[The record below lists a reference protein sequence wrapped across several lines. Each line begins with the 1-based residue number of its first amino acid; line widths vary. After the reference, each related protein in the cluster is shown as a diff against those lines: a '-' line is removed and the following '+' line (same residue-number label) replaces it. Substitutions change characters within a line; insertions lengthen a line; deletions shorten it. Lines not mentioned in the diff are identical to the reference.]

1 MTDVEQTLR
10 RTLGQ
15 AAEQAPRLP
24 ALLPQRLERIH
35 RRRRQRAR
43 MALAA
48 AAVVLVAGGSVAVVG
63 GGGGGGDTIMAAT
76 ASGPRSEKPAEPV
89 EKVWPEAVRKIPA
102 KSPDG
107 GSWRPWTFIDGH
119 TLLMTSSAGSDRTTA
134 VYAYDLDGD
143 APRKIATVPTPK
155 GTVGSANGFT
165 AGNGYVAWWTETKD
179 RVAHLWAVPLD
190 GGTAKIVG
198 DQRLDVADDGSGI
211 DGLALVDG
219 KIVFS
224 LYTGGVFTVP
234 VEGGEVQPV
243 DRGTGMHLLSWP
255 WAGTPG
261 LGGEPNGTRFG
272 RIVNMETGETRTAVV
287 NPGEQLQICGVTI
300 CAGRTAEHEPFF
312 RKRDGSDQ
320 KIVPHDMIPMRPPTQ
335 DHRFYVSSYGD
346 GKPEG
351 VGLYDMD
358 NGRSGDLGIP
368 GEGYSIK
375 MPSPDATGRL
385 FSYTLGNDFYLID
398 LAKIR

>member
-1 MTDVEQTLR
+1 MTDVEQNLR

-24 ALLPQRLERIH
+24 ALLPQQLEQIH
-35 RRRRQRAR
+35 RHRRQRAR

-48 AAVVLVAGGSVAVVG
+48 AAVVLVAGGTLAVVR
-63 GGGGGGDTIMAAT
+63 GGDTITAVT
-76 ASGPRSEKPAEPV
+76 ASGPRSEKPAAQAQ
-89 EKVWPEAVRKIPA
+89 KVWPEAVRKIPA

-107 GSWRPWTFIDGH
+107 GPWRPWTFIDGR
-119 TLLMTSSAGSDRTTA
+119 TLLLTSTAGSDRTTA

-143 APRKIATVPTPK
+143 APRKIASVPTPK
-155 GTVGSANGFT
+155 GTVGFATGFT
-165 AGNGYVAWWTETKD
+165 AGSGYVAWWTGTKD
-179 RVAHLWAVPLD
+179 RVVHLWAVPLA

-211 DGLALVDG
+211 DGLVLVDG

-261 LGGEPNGTRFG
+261 VGGEPNGTRFG
-272 RIVNMETGETRTAVV
+272 RIVNLETGETRTAVV
-287 NPGEQLQICGVTI
+287 NPGEQLGICGVTI

-320 KIVPHDMIPMRPPTQ
+320 KIVPHDMIPLLPPTQ
-335 DHRFYVSSYGD
+335 DRFYVSAYGD

-358 NGRSGDLGIP
+358 GGRSGDLGIT
-368 GEGYSIK
+368 GEGSSIR

-385 FSYTLGNDFYLID
+385 VSYTLGNDLYLID

>member
-10 RTLGQ
+10 RTLDQ

-24 ALLPQRLERIH
+24 ALLPQRLEGIH

-48 AAVVLVAGGSVAVVG
+48 AAVVLAAGGSLAVVR
-63 GGGGGGDTIMAAT
+63 GGDTIT
-76 ASGPRSEKPAEPV
+76 AVPVASAPRSEKPAGPV

-107 GSWRPWTFIDGH
+107 GTWRPRTFIDDH
-119 TLLMTSSAGSDRTTA
+119 TLLMTSSTGSDRTAA

-143 APRKIATVPTPK
+143 TPRKIAAVPTPK
-155 GTVGSANGFT
+155 DTTGFANGFT
-165 AGNGYVAWWTETKD
+165 AGSGYVAWWTETKD

-198 DQRLDVADDGSGI
+198 DRRLDVADDGSGI
-211 DGLALVDG
+211 DGLAMVND
-219 KIVFS
+219 KIAFS

-243 DRGTGMHLLSWP
+243 DRGTGLHLLSWP
-255 WAGTPG
+255 WAGRPG
-261 LGGEPNGTRFG
+261 SGGEPNGTRFG

-287 NPGEQLQICGVTI
+287 NPGEQLGVCGVTI
-300 CAGRTAEHEPFF
+300 CAGTTAEGESFF

-320 KIVPHDMIPMRPPTQ
+320 KIVPEVMVPPLPPTQ
-335 DHRFYVSSYGD
+335 DRFYFSSYG
-346 GKPEG
+346 GIKPEG
-351 VGLYDMD
+351 VGLYDVD
-358 NGRSGDLGIP
+358 SGKSGDLGIR
-368 GEGYSIK
+368 GEGSSI
-375 MPSPDATGRL
+375 MLPSPDATGRL
-385 FSYTLGNDFYLID
+385 FSYTLGNDLYLID